1 VSLFPLSSLTTAKN
15 IRSGLQS
22 DEISS
27 PGKDRLGS
35 VAGGE
40 DEAKPLPVRKTAM
53 AELNNSRKRGMRR
66 TQRDVFLI
74 DNEGRTGAIA
84 IIG

>member
-1 VSLFPLSSLTTAKN
+1 
-15 IRSGLQS
+15 
-22 DEISS
+22 
-27 PGKDRLGS
+27 
-35 VAGGE
+35 
-40 DEAKPLPVRKTAM
+40 M